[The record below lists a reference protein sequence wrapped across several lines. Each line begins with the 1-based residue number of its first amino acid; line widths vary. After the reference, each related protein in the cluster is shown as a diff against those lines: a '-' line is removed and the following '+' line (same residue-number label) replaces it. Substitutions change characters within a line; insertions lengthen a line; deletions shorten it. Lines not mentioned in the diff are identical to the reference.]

1 MLYPFSD
8 PMYVQI
14 ISNELVED
22 LQIKLKRIHN
32 QTIINIWKV

>member
-8 PMYVQI
+8 PMYAQI

-32 QTIINIWKV
+32 